1 MADERTLVVVL
12 CMHRCGSSFMTNLLE
27 RLGMS
32 LGPFD
37 RLAPSQWNKHGY
49 FEAAPL
55 TALNDELQAK
65 FLGFDGAGPG
75 PPEVFQRFRRS
86 EGRWPAE
93 PPVPDE
99 LLRCGKDLVEQL
111 LASGPIVGFKDPRTV
126 LTWPFWR
133 RVFQE
138 MPGVGI
144 APVMLVRS
152 PHEIATSL
160 FHWAQGEM
168 TYRQALDLVEV
179 HFKRMLAIRA
189 ELGGDVPL
197 VRFDPR
203 TLADEARRAVQ
214 RCGLRWDEAVF
225 RQVYDPECRHHEA
238 LPVLH
243 PAQQAFDELCRPE
256 GGAEAEG
263 HAVAAD
269 PWQMLDAAATR
280 EEFFRERVISLQQQ
294 LAALRQESSRQMDE
308 LHAEIRRGLY
318 DLAVLGEQLALVKGS
333 RTWRLRESLLAA
345 ARRTGLAGTGR
356 RD

>member
-1 MADERTLVVVL
+1 MEQQRTLVVVL

-65 FLGFDGAGPG
+65 FLGFNGAGPG
-75 PPEVFQRFRRS
+75 SPEVFRRFRQT

-93 PPVPDE
+93 PPIPDE
-99 LLRCGKDLVEQL
+99 FLQRGKDLVEQL
-111 LASGPIVGFKDPRTV
+111 LAAGPIAGFKDPRTV

-133 RVFQE
+133 RVLGDL
-138 MPGVGI
+138 PGLRV
-144 APVMLVRS
+144 APLMLVRS

-160 FHWAQGEM
+160 FHWGQGEI
-168 TYRQALDLVEV
+168 TYRQSLDLVEV
-179 HFKRMLAIRA
+179 HFKRMQAIRA
-189 ELGGDVPL
+189 EFGGDVPL

-203 TLADEARRAVQ
+203 TLLDEARRAVQ
-214 RCGLRWDEAVF
+214 WCGLRWDDAVF
-225 RQVYDPECRHHEA
+225 RQVYDPDCRHHEA
-238 LPVLH
+238 SAVLH
-243 PAQQAFDELCRPE
+243 PAEQAFDELCRTD
-256 GGAEAEG
+256 GGDPG
-263 HAVAAD
+263 GRPAALD
-269 PWQMLDAAATR
+269 PWQMLDAAAAR
-280 EEFFRERVISLQQQ
+280 EDFFQQRVISLQQQ
-294 LAALRQESSRQMDE
+294 LAELRRESSRQMDQ

-318 DLAVLGEQLALVKGS
+318 DLAVLGEELALVKGS

-345 ARRTGLAGTGR
+345 ARRAGLAGAAR

>member
-1 MADERTLVVVL
+1 
-12 CMHRCGSSFMTNLLE
+12 MTNLLE

-65 FLGFDGAGPG
+65 FLGFNGAGPG
-75 PPEVFQRFRRS
+75 SPEVFRRFRQT

-93 PPVPDE
+93 PPIPE
-99 LLRCGKDLVEQL
+99 EFLRRGKDLVEQL
-111 LASGPIVGFKDPRTV
+111 LASGPIAGFKDPRTV

-133 RVFQE
+133 HVLGQ
-138 MPGVGI
+138 MPGLRV
-144 APVMLVRS
+144 APVMLIRS

-160 FHWAQGEM
+160 FHWGQGEI
-168 TYRQALDLVEV
+168 TYRQSLDLAEV
-179 HFKRMLAIRA
+179 HFKRMQAIRA
-189 ELGGDVPL
+189 EFGGDVPL

-203 TLADEARRAVQ
+203 TLMDEARQAAE

-238 LPVLH
+238 SAVLH
-243 PAQQAFDELCRPE
+243 PAQQAFDGLCWPGGADPE
-256 GGAEAEG
+256 GCPAAPDTRQMIEA
-263 HAVAAD
+263 AVA
-269 PWQMLDAAATR
+269 R
-280 EEFFRERVISLQQQ
+280 EDFFQERVISLQQQ
-294 LAALRQESSRQMDE
+294 LAELRRESSRQIE
-308 LHAEIRRGLY
+308 QLQAEIRRAQY
-318 DLAVLGEQLALVKGS
+318 DLAVLGGELALMKGS

-345 ARRTGLAGTGR
+345 ARRAGLASLR
-356 RD
+356 R